1 MSLDL
6 RSIATLASREFSL
19 CRNIRTAVTNE
30 SESPVPGK
38 HESKPPSHT
47 WKQKDE
53 LAKHVLM
60 MDHERS
66 SRAFARGKTHVNST
80 SDNVSYVRLKP
91 SESRGIQHPADG
103 SVSSSSSSCEGAR
116 WRRNSLA
123 RTASTPSPVLEVL
136 AALGYAHSL
145 TYHGLITFFSV
156 FFLQLHPRPSTH
168 KQHRHRSRWD
178 GQPLDACS
186 RATWFFSNFHCPKAI
201 ALFLLRAS
209 SG

>member
-1 MSLDL
+1 MLSSEIEYFSDFGSVTTHQPRLTKYVSGPSFDCNI
-6 RSIATLASREFSL
+6 SFKGIQFVSYHTPAHSL

-60 MDHERS
+60 MDHGRS

-103 SVSSSSSSCEGAR
+103 SVSSSSSSCEGAS
-116 WRRNSLA
+116 WPELA
-123 RTASTPSPVLEVL
+123 CEDGPHAFTGAGGACGV
-136 AALGYAHSL
+136 
-145 TYHGLITFFSV
+145 GLRAQPDLPRV
-156 FFLQLHPRPSTH
+156 VYFLQRL
-168 KQHRHRSRWD
+168 
-178 GQPLDACS
+178 
-186 RATWFFSNFHCPKAI
+186 FSS
-201 ALFLLRAS
+201 AS
-209 SG
+209 SEAINP

>member
-60 MDHERS
+60 MDHGRS

-116 WRRNSLA
+116 WPQLPCEDGQHA
-123 RTASTPSPVLEVL
+123 FTGAGGACGV
-136 AALGYAHSL
+136 
-145 TYHGLITFFSV
+145 GLRAQPDLPRV
-156 FFLQLHPRPSTH
+156 DYFLQRL
-168 KQHRHRSRWD
+168 
-178 GQPLDACS
+178 
-186 RATWFFSNFHCPKAI
+186 FSS
-201 ALFLLRAS
+201 AS
-209 SG
+209 SEAINP